1 VRICAIPGGV
11 EFGPLPCVGDGKE
24 RAFTLSD
31 EKHSSHTVSCKFIN
45 ECKLEITVNHD
56 NGKMITTQLV
66 TISADGKTMEQV
78 WSGKSEDGSPINEYD
93 RDEIFD
99 RQ

>member
-1 VRICAIPGGV
+1 
-11 EFGPLPCVGDGKE
+11 
-24 RAFTLSD
+24 
-31 EKHSSHTVSCKFIN
+31 
-45 ECKLEITVNHD
+45 VNHD
-56 NGKMITTQLV
+56 NGKMIATQLV